1 MNTSMLYV
9 TILTQNQNDSI
20 NSILLYG
27 RVDGKDC
34 CVVFSASGFLYLI
47 LCPKKC
53 KGKVATTYL

>member
-27 RVDGKDC
+27 RVDEKDC

-53 KGKVATTYL
+53 IGKVATTYL